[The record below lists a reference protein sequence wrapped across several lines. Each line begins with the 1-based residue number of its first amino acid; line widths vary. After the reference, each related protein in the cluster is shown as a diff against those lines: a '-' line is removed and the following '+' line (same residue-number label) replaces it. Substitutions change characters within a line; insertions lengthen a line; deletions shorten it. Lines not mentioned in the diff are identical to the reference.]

1 MRTIHMILHNL
12 GNLNKNDFKPN
23 RVMFKIIKKNYR
35 AKLYLIL
42 LLKYFIL
49 TNMNNKFLFYRKQL
63 NGIKAKI

>member
-42 LLKYFIL
+42 LLKYFY
-49 TNMNNKFLFYRKQL
+49 FD
-63 NGIKAKI
+63 